1 MTGMWARPEGE
12 VRSEDRVMVMVI
24 SWCRRVANKNPPKK
38 NHLKKTTKN
47 GIFIFLF

>member
-24 SWCRRVANKNPPKK
+24 SWCRRVGNKKPIQKDPEKTPKK
-38 NHLKKTTKN
+38 LSYKTH
-47 GIFIFLF
+47 